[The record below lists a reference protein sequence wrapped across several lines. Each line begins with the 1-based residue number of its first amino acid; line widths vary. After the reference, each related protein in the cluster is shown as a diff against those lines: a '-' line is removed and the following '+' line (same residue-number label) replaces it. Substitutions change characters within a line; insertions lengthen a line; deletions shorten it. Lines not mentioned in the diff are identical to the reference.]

1 MKEEVSNEN
10 DEHAEAQDEVTF
22 WLLSRDED
30 CASVA
35 FRTFFLAF
43 LIIDTPLL
51 PLKNFSVQSY

>member
-22 WLLSRDED
+22 LLLSRDED

-35 FRTFFLAF
+35 FRTFFLSF
-43 LIIDTPLL
+43 HIIDTPLL
-51 PLKNFSVQSY
+51 SLKNFSIQSY

>member
-22 WLLSRDED
+22 LLLSRDED

-35 FRTFFLAF
+35 FRTFFLSF
-43 LIIDTPLL
+43 HIIDTPLL
-51 PLKNFSVQSY
+51 PLKNFSIQSY